1 MIDSRFA
8 NDIDSKY
15 SVVFYTGILQ
25 YLYLMNHRYFFLENP
40 LHVSTLAY
48 NTKLL
53 RSIHSEVIT
62 IILSFGFTIILSLF
76 ESFVNQCVRR
86 NKIKRK
92 LYRNDSM
99 SVNAKHTYYSAQAFV
114 NSSWAHLNT
123 FPVVYHWCRKYIW
136 FLVYYNI
143 KYLPYSRIWV
153 TSLGFPLT

>member
-1 MIDSRFA
+1 MIDNRFA

-25 YLYLMNHRYFFLENP
+25 YLYLMNHQYLFFENP

-53 RSIHSEVIT
+53 RSIQSKVIT
-62 IILSFGFTIILSLF
+62 ITLSFGFTIILSLF
-76 ESFVNQCVRR
+76 ESYVNQCVRR
-86 NKIKRK
+86 HKIKRK

-99 SVNAKHTYYSAQAFV
+99 SVNAKHTYHSAQAFV
-114 NSSWAHLNT
+114 NSSWGHLNT
-123 FPVVYHWCRKYIW
+123 FPVVYHWCWKYIW

-143 KYLPYSRIWV
+143 QYFSYSKM
-153 TSLGFPLT
+153 